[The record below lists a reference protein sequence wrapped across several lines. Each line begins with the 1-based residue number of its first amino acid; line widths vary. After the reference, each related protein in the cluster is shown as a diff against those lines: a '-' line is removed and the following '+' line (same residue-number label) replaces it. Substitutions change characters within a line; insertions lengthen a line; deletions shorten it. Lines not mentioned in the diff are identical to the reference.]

1 LKRAGVGAQIG
12 DRQAHRYAF
21 GEAQRKSDEKSAIG
35 DKRQAVGDKEWATQ
49 IATKK
54 KNKSDIKL
62 KKRNLGIKKELR

>member
-1 LKRAGVGAQIG
+1 LKRAGVGAQ
-12 DRQAHRYAF
+12 
-21 GEAQRKSDEKSAIG
+21 IG